1 MKEDFT
7 HDDIL
12 KQRLEDYESQVPDD
26 MFERIMSQRALPD
39 SSSDDIL
46 KAKLAGFESAIP
58 ADMFDRIMNERS
70 NLEPTLDDVFN
81 AKLAD
86 YKSPIPANMFNNV
99 MNERENIHTQFDSAV
114 QTKLNGHESN
124 MPADMFERIMNERDN
139 RKPVAAWWQTNR
151 FRLAFAA
158 LFLLL
163 LSFGYWSVSNSSIQK
178 GEINTVASG
187 SNNQSQVSKS
197 DNRNEGFNKKE
208 EIENGVAQSSS
219 PTLSNNDINTIN
231 IVEKK
236 DGNKIT
242 GQLSDVYKSIKK
254 TGDSNIKAV
263 KTASNAAIITAN
275 VPQQVN
281 NPISVSPVIVS
292 SSVVDNSMTAAHSEI
307 PNRITYESTPI
318 DILSNKGIQPN
329 VLSHEAVLKVLPCPS
344 PDGCPTFGKKRSGSI
359 LWYLDA
365 YAAPEYAMRNLKST
379 SNEYNDYLTA
389 RDTVEKSM
397 YAFGAGVRA
406 TAMLPSSFLLR
417 GGLVYAQTNEK
428 FQKDSFIEQKI
439 RYVVDKNPTTGQL
452 DTVSIE
458 VSSGIFR
465 QTRYNH
471 YRSFDFTIQG
481 GYEYP
486 LSDNLTL
493 GLNAGVNFNIRTT
506 MKATVLA
513 QDLQPLV
520 VSKSN
525 TIYRTTVG
533 TSVVGSVA
541 TYWRLSYKWQ
551 LMVEP
556 QVRCYLNPISRTDY
570 VLNQKY
576 VNIGLNTGLRYR
588 F

>member
-1 MKEDFT
+1 MKENFT

-12 KQRLEDYESQVPDD
+12 KQRLEGYESQVPDD
-26 MFERIMSQRALPD
+26 MFERIMSQRALPE
-39 SSSDDIL
+39 SSSDGIL
-46 KAKLAGFESAIP
+46 KEKLDNYESTLPTGI
-58 ADMFDRIMNERS
+58 FDRIMNERS
-70 NLEPTLDDVFN
+70 NLEPTMDDVFN

-99 MNERENIHTQFDSAV
+99 MNERENIHTQFDSAI
-114 QTKLNGHESN
+114 QTKLDGYEST

-139 RKPVAAWWQTNR
+139 RKPVAAWWQMNR

-158 LFLLL
+158 LLFL
-163 LSFGYWSVSNSSIQK
+163 LSFGYWSVSNSSINK
-178 GEINTVASG
+178 GERGAHTADA
-187 SNNQSQVSKS
+187 NNQSDLSIS
-197 DNRNEGFNKKE
+197 DKRAENFNEKDKKE
-208 EIENGVAQSSS
+208 AEMTQSSIS
-219 PTLSNNDINTIN
+219 TSLNSNLNTIN
-231 IVEKK
+231 IDKET
-236 DGNKIT
+236 DDDKIT
-242 GQLSDVYKSIKK
+242 GQLTDVYKSIKK
-254 TGDSNIKAV
+254 AGGRNIKTAT
-263 KTASNAAIITAN
+263 TASNAAIITAN
-275 VPQQVN
+275 GAQQIK
-281 NPISVSPVIVS
+281 NPISVSPVIAS
-292 SSVVDNSMTAAHSEI
+292 SSVFDNTITATNSEVL
-307 PNRITYESTPI
+307 NRVAYESKPI
-318 DILSNKGIQPN
+318 DILSDKGIIPN
-329 VLSHEAVLKVLPCPS
+329 APLHEAVLKALPCPS
-344 PDGCPTFGKKRSGSI
+344 PDGCPTFGKKKSSSI

-365 YAAPEYAMRNLKST
+365 YVAPEYAMRNLKST

-406 TAMLPSSFLLR
+406 TAMLPSGFLLR
-417 GGLVYAQTNEK
+417 GGIVYAQTNEK
-428 FQKDSFIEQKI
+428 FQKDSFGIGNI

-458 VSSGIFR
+458 VSSGFFR
-465 QTRYNH
+465 KTRYNH

-520 VSKSN
+520 VSTSN

-541 TYWRLSYKWQ
+541 AYWRLSYKWQ

-556 QVRCYLNPISRTDY
+556 QVRYYLNPISRTDY

-576 VNIGLNTGLRYR
+576 INIGLNTGLRYR